1 MDDFSIAVLSLAAC
15 VFGASAAG
23 KLVSER
29 AYRSHQDGLR
39 ETGLVSRRLL
49 PTVAALL
56 SGGEVLIAAA
66 LAAAAALS
74 IAAAAGAAVVA
85 ELALAAAAVL
95 TAILAGGVAVV
106 VHRGTTARC
115 ACFGA
120 GNDRPLGVAHLARN
134 LSLLTAVGAGLA
146 VTPLGDGSPAV
157 AGAIIAAGAGAVA
170 ALLFIR
176 WEDLAELFAPM
187 TQPAGTAPR
196 ARRAPGGHR

>member
-1 MDDFSIAVLSLAAC
+1 MDDFSVAVLSLAAC

-23 KLVSER
+23 KLTSDRV
-29 AYRSHQDGLR
+29 YRSFRDGLR
-39 ETGLVSRRLL
+39 ETELVSRRLL
-49 PTVAALL
+49 PAVAALL
-56 SGGEVLIAAA
+56 SGAEALIAAA
-66 LAAAAALS
+66 LAAAAALT
-74 IAAAAGAAVVA
+74 IAAAAAAAVAA
-85 ELALAAAAVL
+85 EVALAAAAVL

-106 VHRGTTARC
+106 VHRGTMARC

-120 GNDRPLGVAHLARN
+120 GNDRPLGAAHLARN

-146 VTPLGDGSPAV
+146 VTPLGDGNPAV
-157 AGAIIAAGAGAVA
+157 VGAVIAAAAGAVA

-187 TQPAGTAPR
+187 APPAGTAPA